1 MLLTQSLFNGLLI
14 GCYYALMASGFA
26 LVLGVVRIFN
36 MAHGEFLVLGAYV
49 AYWLW
54 AIVRLDP
61 LVAIVPAIG
70 VLAVVGLLAQRLLA
84 RIGEPRGLNGLVITF
99 GLSILAQNLFIQ
111 LWTADYRI
119 VVVNYLSDSIQFGPI
134 TLPIGRMIVAGIS
147 LLIIL
152 CLQIFISH
160 TYTGKAMRAIAQDR
174 NAAALM
180 GINVAS
186 IDAMTYSL
194 GAALAGIA
202 GVLFVALNYV
212 HPAAGHGP
220 MIIAI
225 ILSILGG
232 VGQIGAVLVGG
243 VLLGMLEALAVVFLG
258 AQWREPVFFLVLLL
272 ALAMRPRGLFRG
284 LGT

>member
-14 GCYYALMASGFA
+14 GCYYALIASGFA

-36 MAHGEFLVLGAYV
+36 LAHGEFLVLGAYV

-54 AIVRLDP
+54 AIIRLDP
-61 LVAIVPAIG
+61 LAAIVPAIG
-70 VLAVVGLLAQRLLA
+70 VLAVVGLLTQRLLA

-99 GLSILAQNLFIQ
+99 GLSILAQNLLIQ
-111 LWTADYRI
+111 LWTADYRL
-119 VVVNYLSDSIQFGPI
+119 VVVNYLSDSIKLGPM
-134 TLPIGRMIVAGIS
+134 TLPIGRMVVAGLS
-147 LLIIL
+147 LLIIT
-152 CLQIFISH
+152 CLQIFISR
-160 TYTGKAMRAIAQDR
+160 TYAGKAMRATAQDR

-180 GINVAS
+180 GINVAFV
-186 IDAMTYSL
+186 DTMTYVL
-194 GAALAGIA
+194 GAVLAGIA

-220 MIIAI
+220 MVIAI
-225 ILSILGG
+225 ILSIMGG

-243 VLLGMLEALAVVFLG
+243 VLLGMLEALAVVYLG

-272 ALAMRPRGLFRG
+272 ALAIRPRGLFRG
-284 LGT
+284 LGA